1 MYFYITYID
10 RRKIRIYNF
19 LYVRSTMFVFIIICN
34 TPVCDALIQSGFLP
48 NLEIDSRMIYTILIG
63 SCAFISVV
71 KTSCFMW
78 LYTKKFCCNFKPYH
92 KNKQTNIHILII
104 TKEFEIITQTSKSKW
119 ELKRGKSCNFLQKFL
134 LILII

>member
-1 MYFYITYID
+1 LIVKFYYVNS
-10 RRKIRIYNF
+10 NF
-19 LYVRSTMFVFIIICN
+19 IMMQIIKNLLCFT
-34 TPVCDALIQSGFLP
+34 TPYWSAWHVLWLIVQSGIFP
-48 NLEIDSRMIYTILIG
+48 YRDSYSRMIYTILIG

-134 LILII
+134 ILII